1 MEKQENQSGHKKEDS
16 KPKQNANA
24 YMKYSGM
31 GIQLLVI
38 IFIGTFIGQKLD
50 AHFQVEE
57 GYFTAALALFS
68 TLGGLYLILKDLI
81 KQ

>member
-1 MEKQENQSGHKKEDS
+1 MSNKKQTKKDS
-16 KPKQNANA
+16 NA
-24 YMKYSGM
+24 YLKYSGM

-50 AHFQVEE
+50 AHFQVEK
-57 GYFTAALALFS
+57 GYFTAALALLS

-81 KQ
+81 NEK

>member
-1 MEKQENQSGHKKEDS
+1 MEKQENQSEHKKEAS
-16 KPKQNANA
+16 TKKESSNA

-38 IFIGTFIGQKLD
+38 IFVGTFIGQKLD
-50 AHFQVEE
+50 AYFQVEE